1 MTVEMKSNMS
11 KPEWYSRVIHLIV
24 ALALIVSLGLVMT
37 PLATVGAATQNEEF
51 TESGTFV
58 VPETVTQ
65 ITVQAWGGG
74 AAGGGSTNAGFFRAR
89 GGAGG
94 GGGAY
99 ADSILTV
106 EPGQELQVVV
116 GAGGTGVS
124 GADGNAGSPSFVGPD
139 SNPDNA
145 FVRAATGSGGTG
157 NTAGGSPAGGAG
169 GTVEDSIGQNRISGG
184 DGGDGATGWI
194 WSTLRSG
201 AGGDGANGGGSGGA
215 ALTSGTSNGNPGD
228 MPGGGGGGARTSQ
241 DEGAQAGGA
250 GAAGK
255 IIISWVTHDLTI
267 SSMDGGSVTTPGE
280 GIFTYGKEAVVDLVA
295 EAEEGYRFVEW
306 TGDVGTIDDVYAVST
321 TITMNDDYS
330 ITAEFIRQFDLT
342 TSSTAG
348 GSVTTPGEAL
358 FTYDDGT
365 VIDLVAE
372 AEEGYQFVEWTGD
385 VGSIADVYAS
395 ATTVT
400 MNGDYSITAEFVRE
414 YHLTISSTAGGLVT
428 TPGEGLFIYNDLT
441 VVNLV
446 AEAEEGCQFVGW
458 TGDVGTI
465 EDAYAA
471 TTSITMNG
479 DYSITANF
487 MVIYDL
493 TVSSTEGGS
502 VTTPG
507 EGVFTYG
514 EISVVGLSAEA
525 EEEYRFVEWTGDVG
539 TIADVYAVT
548 TTVTMNGDYS
558 ITADFEAVPLSVT
571 TKAATDITAYS
582 STLNMDY
589 TVGDFSPVEVR
600 FAYKKSAG
608 LFWSYT
614 DWVSKSTSGT
624 HAEML
629 TGLNPETDYDFIAQ
643 FRHNDIEI
651 QIEGTTLHFTTDVRL
666 IPPPTGGCFIAT
678 AAYGTSTAEQIDV
691 LREFR
696 DSVLLEST
704 AGSVFVSLYYQLSP
718 PVADFIA
725 GNELLRTMVREL
737 LIDPIVRVVEAT
749 GDIWEQ

>member
-651 QIEGTTLHFTTDVRL
+651 QIEGTTLHFTTDVRS

-678 AAYGTSTAEQIDV
+678 AAYGTSTIEQIDV

-737 LIDPIVRVVEAT
+737 LIDPIACVVQAT
-749 GDIWEQ
+749 ADIWRN